1 MKLMIKCLLKWFI
14 NFLLLLMIQMN
25 LILMKI
31 KIKLFKISETMSVK
45 NLKIVKHVKKIR
57 KGFEQ

>member
-1 MKLMIKCLLKWFI
+1 
-14 NFLLLLMIQMN
+14 
-25 LILMKI
+25 MKI

-45 NLKIVKHVKKIR
+45 NLKIVKHAKKIR